1 VWTTSREKTIKPMF
15 KEENAQQAV
24 DKSVDLEEYTGQMGT
39 H

>member
-1 VWTTSREKTIKPMF
+1 MF

-39 H
+39 HWASVQRQG